1 MFLTQLSPIL
11 NNALELKSGAVLPE
25 IEANGVSADS
35 REISA
40 GEIFVALSGVKTN
53 GAQFALDA
61 VEKGALIVVCGP
73 NDDLGDIGVPVLH
86 VPDPHRTLALL
97 AAAFYG
103 PQPETVVAVTGTAG
117 KTSVAAFVRQIYTF
131 AGVQAASIGTTGIER
146 PSGVIEGSLTT
157 PDPVVLHIE
166 MRNLAAEGVTHV
178 AMEASSHGLTQRR
191 LDGVKLAAAAFTN
204 LGRDH
209 MDYHPTVDDYLAAK
223 MRLFDT
229 LMAPKSPAVI
239 FADDAYSEKAVN
251 AAAKAGLSVMTVGRK
266 GDYITLKR
274 VEHERHRQIAEVAH
288 DGKIYRIEL
297 PLAGDF
303 QIANALV
310 AAGLCI
316 ATGVDAATAFKALEE
331 LKGAPGRLE
340 HVDTTNNGALVYVD
354 YAHKPEA
361 LEQVLLSV
369 RPFTTGKVAVVFGCG
384 GDRDTGK
391 RPIMGEI
398 ATRLAD
404 VVYVTDDNPRTE
416 DAALIRKAI
425 MDVSEGAM
433 EIGDRREAIRTAISN
448 LGKGDTLVIAGKGH
462 ETGQTINGVKH
473 PFSDHEEARIAIEE
487 VGPVGDMPLWT
498 GKAMV
503 DAMNARPVHGVP
515 EEITGISIDTRT
527 LQKGEA
533 FFAIKGDRVDG
544 HDYATAA
551 AAAGAA
557 VLVVDEK
564 KLPALGRIQTPLMV
578 VDDVLYAMEL
588 LGRAARARSK
598 AKIIAV
604 TGSAGKT
611 TTKDAL
617 AHALEGCGKV
627 HASAASF
634 NNHWGVPLTL
644 ARMPQETD
652 FGVFEIGMNHA
663 GEITPLSKM
672 VQPHIAIVTLV
683 AAAHMGHFK
692 TLDEIAH
699 AKGEIFSGLV
709 RGGTAVINR
718 DDKRFKL
725 LSEIAEQSGVKNIV
739 GYGSNR
745 RSDVVLKNAEYLE
758 DCSTAIAKVFGQEVA
773 FKVSVPGKHVV
784 QNMLAVLATAH
795 LIDADMSKVSHS
807 LARLTASS
815 GRGRHYELKV
825 GDGTFTLI
833 DESYNANPASMEAAL
848 ETLASMN
855 PKGRG
860 RRIAV
865 LGDMLE
871 MGKFSQKLHAALA
884 DPLTRLGIKDVYL
897 AGSEMN
903 ALEAA
908 LGDEF
913 NTRYFDDADMLAEE
927 FATVPSAGDVIMI
940 KSSNGIRFSKIVK
953 SLLKAY
959 SAA

>member
-11 NNALELKSGAVLPE
+11 NNALELRSGAVLPE
-25 IEANGVSADS
+25 IEATGVSADS
-35 REISA
+35 REVSL

-61 VEKGALIVVCGP
+61 VQKGALMVVCGP
-73 NDDLGDIGVPVLH
+73 HDDLGDIGVPVLH

-117 KTSVAAFVRQIYTF
+117 KTSVAAFVRQIYAF
-131 AGVQAASIGTTGIER
+131 SGLQAASIGTTGIER
-146 PSGVIEGSLTT
+146 PNGLIEGSLTT

-166 MRNLAAEGVTHV
+166 MRNLSAEGVTHV

-191 LDGVKLAAAAFTN
+191 LDGVKLAAAGFTN

-229 LMAPKSPAVI
+229 LMAPNSPAVI
-239 FADDAYSEKAVN
+239 FADDAYSEKAIN

-266 GDYITLKR
+266 GEYIALKR
-274 VEHERHRQIAEVAH
+274 VEHERHRQIAELEH
-288 DGKIYRIEL
+288 GGKIYRVEL

-316 ATGVDAATAFKALEE
+316 ATGVDAPTVFKALEE

-340 HVDTTNNGALVYVD
+340 HVGTAQNGALVYVD

-369 RPFTTGKVAVVFGCG
+369 RPFTTGKVIVVFGCG

-398 ATRLAD
+398 AARLAD
-404 VVYVTDDNPRTE
+404 VVYVTDDNPRSE
-416 DAALIRKAI
+416 NAALIRSAI
-425 MDVSEGAM
+425 MEAAQGAI
-433 EIGDRREAIRTAISN
+433 EIGDRREAIRTAVSK

-462 ETGQTINGVKH
+462 ETGQTIDGVKH
-473 PFSDHEEARIAIEE
+473 HFSDHEEARKAIDE
-487 VGPVGDMPLWT
+487 VGPIGEMPLWT
-498 GKAMV
+498 GKAMMG
-503 DAMNARPVHGVP
+503 AINARPVHGVP
-515 EEITGISIDTRT
+515 AEITGISIDTRT
-527 LQKGEA
+527 LKKGEA

-578 VDDVLYAMEL
+578 VDDVLFAMEL
-588 LGRAARARSK
+588 LGKASRARSK

-617 AHALEGCGKV
+617 AHALGGCGKV

-644 ARMPQETD
+644 ARMPQDTE
-652 FGVFEIGMNHA
+652 FGIFEIGMNHA
-663 GEITPLSKM
+663 GEITPLAKL
-672 VQPHIAIVTLV
+672 VQPHIAVVTLV

-709 RGGTAVINR
+709 RGGTALINR

-725 LSEIAEQSGVKNIV
+725 LSEIAEQAGVKNIV

-745 RSDVVLKNAEYLE
+745 RSDVMLKNAEFLE
-758 DCSTAIAKVFGQEVA
+758 DCSTAIAKVFGQEIA
-773 FKVSVPGKHVV
+773 FKVGVPGKHVM
-784 QNMLAVLATAH
+784 QNMLAVLGAAH
-795 LIDADMSKVSHS
+795 LVDADMSKVSHS
-807 LARLTASS
+807 LANLTASD
-815 GRGRHYELKV
+815 GRGRVYELKV
-825 GDGTFTLI
+825 AGGTFTLI

-848 ETLASMN
+848 ETLASVN

-860 RRIAV
+860 RHIAV

-871 MGKFSQKLHAALA
+871 MGKFSQKLHAGLSE
-884 DPLTRLGIKDVYL
+884 PLTRLGLKEIYL
-897 AGSEMN
+897 AGTEMN
-903 ALEAA
+903 ALEVA
-908 LGDEF
+908 LGEEF
-913 NTRYFDDADMLAEE
+913 NTHYFEDADSLVKE
-927 FATVPSAGDVIMI
+927 FTSVPSAGDVIMI
-940 KSSNGIRFSKIVK
+940 KSSNGIGFSKIVK
-953 SLLKAY
+953 ALLKAY